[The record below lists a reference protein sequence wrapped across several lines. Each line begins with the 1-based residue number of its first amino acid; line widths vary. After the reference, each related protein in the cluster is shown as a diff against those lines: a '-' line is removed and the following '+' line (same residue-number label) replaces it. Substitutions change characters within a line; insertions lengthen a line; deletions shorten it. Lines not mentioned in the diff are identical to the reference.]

1 MKNMRK
7 LFYLITACFV
17 LIYISCKDK
26 HEECDDFKLDRGVNI
41 SHWLSQ
47 SNVRGKARAD
57 YFTEKDVAYIASEG
71 FDHLRIPIDEEQ
83 MFFEDGEKDTEAFAL
98 LHDALT
104 WCRKYNLRAVVDL
117 HILRSHYFNAD
128 VKPLFTEVK
137 AQEAFYE
144 CWRKI
149 SSELHT
155 YSNGWVAY
163 ELMNEPVADKSEDW
177 NRLLNRC
184 IEVIRELE
192 PDRTLIVGS
201 NLWQSYKTVKDL
213 ELPENDKNIIISFH
227 YYHPFLFTHYK
238 ASWTPEVEYA
248 GAVHYPGNVVLPEDL
263 ALLSP
268 EIAGKYESWT
278 HEIYNKDVFAEN
290 FEEVLQVARLHGLK
304 VYCGEYGCINSSPVP
319 DRIRWWRD
327 INEVFTSKGIARA
340 VWDYKGGFGI
350 IKQGRPDRDMIDA
363 LMGICQTEKKKE

>member
-17 LIYISCKDK
+17 LICISCKDK

-177 NRLLNRC
+177 NHILNKC
-184 IEVIRELE
+184 IETIR
-192 PDRTLIVGS
+192 G
-201 NLWQSYKTVKDL
+201 
-213 ELPENDKNIIISFH
+213 IISFH

-238 ASWTPEVEYA
+238 ASWTPEVEYT

-350 IKQGRPDRDMIDA
+350 IKQGVPDRDMIDA
-363 LMGICQTEKKKE
+363 LMGVGQTDKANQ